1 VNFLGYPRPDGTAG
15 VRNHVLVIP
24 GGFVASKICDFVVGA
39 KTINTV
45 DHGSGRTKNDRETI
59 ARVLTGLGRN
69 PNVGAV
75 VVHAASPGAGYP
87 ELAPERLAEEIARSG
102 KPVEIVDPARDGG
115 TFGAIEKGVK
125 TARRFAYEIAKQRR
139 VPCDFGQ
146 LTIGVKC
153 GYSDPTSGLAGNPAV
168 GYLYDRLVKA
178 GGVAM
183 FGETTEL
190 IGAEQA
196 MAARCRN
203 EGVAQQLLSAVEL
216 IENLAKASGQD
227 IRSVNPVPSNIAAG
241 ITTLEEKSLG
251 AVHKAGTAPI
261 EGVLKYAERPAGR
274 GLYFVDNW
282 MGHLSIFLGYAAA
295 GAQLVVFQLG
305 GGGTPGRTIL
315 ESTPAVVA
323 PLLWATANPITLA
336 RSDEGIDFYSGTV
349 IEGKETPEEV
359 GERLVRIVLDT
370 ASGSCTRSETL
381 NYVDPAQVYTREPVF

>member
-1 VNFLGYPRPDGTAG
+1 MNFLGYARPDGSAG
-15 VRNHVLVIP
+15 IRNYVLVIP
-24 GGFVASKICDFVVGA
+24 GGFVASKICDLVVGA
-39 KTINTV
+39 KTIHTA

-87 ELAPERLAEEIARSG
+87 ELAPERLAEEIAQSG
-102 KPVEIVDPARDGG
+102 KPVAVVDPAKDGG
-115 TFGAIEKGVK
+115 TFGAIEKGIK
-125 TARRFAYEIAKQRR
+125 IARRFSYEISQQRR
-139 VPCDFGQ
+139 VPCDFGR
-146 LTIGVKC
+146 LAIGVKC

-168 GYLYDRLVKA
+168 GYLYDRLVEA

-190 IGAEQA
+190 IGAEHSLA
-196 MAARCRN
+196 LRGRT
-203 EGVAQQLLSAVEL
+203 EEVGRQLLKAVEV

-261 EGVLKYAERPAGR
+261 EGVLKYAERPTGR

-336 RSDEGIDFYSGTV
+336 RSEDGVDYYSGTV
-349 IEGKETPEEV
+349 IEGRETPEQV
-359 GERLVRIVLDT
+359 GERLVKTVLDT
-370 ASGSCTRSETL
+370 ASGTRTRSETL

>member
-1 VNFLGYPRPDGTAG
+1 MNFLGYARPDGSAG
-15 VRNHVLVIP
+15 IRNYVLVIP
-24 GGFVASKICDFVVGA
+24 GGFVASKICDSVVGA
-39 KTINTV
+39 KTIYTA

-87 ELAPERLAEEIARSG
+87 ELAPERLAEEIAQSG
-102 KPVEIVDPARDGG
+102 KPVAVVDPAKDGG
-115 TFGAIEKGVK
+115 TFGAIEKGIK
-125 TARRFAYEIAKQRR
+125 IARRFSYEISQQRR
-139 VPCDFGQ
+139 VPCDFGR
-146 LTIGVKC
+146 LAIGVKC

-168 GYLYDRLVKA
+168 GYLYDRLVEA

-190 IGAEQA
+190 IGAEHSLA
-196 MAARCRN
+196 LRGRT
-203 EGVAQQLLSAVEL
+203 EEVGRQLLKAVEV

-261 EGVLKYAERPAGR
+261 EGVLKYAERPTGR

-336 RSDEGIDFYSGTV
+336 RSEDGVDYYSGTV
-349 IEGKETPEEV
+349 IEGRETPEQV
-359 GERLVRIVLDT
+359 GERLVKTVLDT
-370 ASGSCTRSETL
+370 ASGTRTRSETL